1 MNEIEIILVND
12 NSEDNSLRIIE
23 NLQKDD
29 KRIKIINNKKNK
41 GTLYSRS
48 IGVLQS
54 KGKYILP
61 LDNDDM
67 FFDEDV
73 FDFVYKEAEDFN
85 YDITGFK
92 VIQAN
97 NYKARINEMQDGCH
111 MHNNSFTVNQPE
123 LGLFGISEKNR
134 FKIVEVHIWSKC
146 IKNYIYKKA
155 VNALGSE
162 KYSLFLSW
170 AEDTSMVFIL
180 FNIAQSYR
188 YVTKYGIFRLNRKF
202 SASESMPNSHKLFG
216 DIFFLD
222 VIFDFSKNNFES
234 KKFAVYKAI
243 NIKNGIYFS
252 SLDKNNLKFLKF
264 VLKKLLSC
272 QYISN
277 EDKIILKIN
286 FKGYI

>member
-111 MHNNSFTVNQPE
+111 MHNNSFTVNQPD

-188 YVTKYGIFRLNRKF
+188 YVTKYGIFRLNRKL

-252 SLDKNNLKFLKF
+252 SLDKNNLIFLKF

-277 EDKIILKIN
+277 EDKIILKII
-286 FKGYI
+286 FKEYI

>member
-1 MNEIEIILVND
+1 MGI
-12 NSEDNSLRIIE
+12 
-23 NLQKDD
+23 
-29 KRIKIINNKKNK
+29 
-41 GTLYSRS
+41 LYSKC
-48 IGVLQS
+48 IGVLQA

-67 FFDEDV
+67 FFDDDV
-73 FDFVYKEAEDFN
+73 FDFAFKEAETYN
-85 YDITGFK
+85 SDIVGFK
-92 VIQAN
+92 ALQAYSYN
-97 NYKARINEMQDGCH
+97 ASIKEMEDGCH
-111 MHNNSFTVNQPE
+111 MHNSNFTIYKPN
-123 LGLFGISEKNR
+123 LGLFGISQNGK
-134 FKIVEVHIWSKC
+134 FKISEVHIWSKC

>member
-12 NSEDNSLRIIE
+12 KSEDNSLRIIE
-23 NLQKDD
+23 NIQKDD

-111 MHNNSFTVNQPE
+111 MHNNSFTVNQPD

-146 IKNYIYKKA
+146 IKNYIYKKE

-188 YVTKYGIFRLNRKF
+188 YVTKYGIFRLNRKL

-222 VIFDFSKNNFES
+222 VIFD
-234 KKFAVYKAI
+234 
-243 NIKNGIYFS
+243 
-252 SLDKNNLKFLKF
+252 
-264 VLKKLLSC
+264 
-272 QYISN
+272 
-277 EDKIILKIN
+277 KIILNLKSSLSIRLL
-286 FKGYI
+286 I